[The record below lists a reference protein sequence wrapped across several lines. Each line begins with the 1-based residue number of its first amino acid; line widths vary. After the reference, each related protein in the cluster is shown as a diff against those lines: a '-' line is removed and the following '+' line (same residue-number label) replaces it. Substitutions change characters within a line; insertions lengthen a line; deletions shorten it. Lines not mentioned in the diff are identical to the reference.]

1 MKTTLCVKY
10 QQQVMD
16 KLHAVI
22 IAIFVFLVKA
32 DLDFQS
38 DEIAANSYA
47 EVRVLLDKY
56 YKVIARKHS
65 AYNDYNAKEV
75 SAALKNTSFDDGTE
89 ASTNRKQGIGG
100 ELFENDILLTLP
112 QAHTLLKEVGRR
124 NHRQAQVGKNYLWP
138 RLMVSYNFATFEPIW
153 QGLIRKA
160 LNHVE
165 NETCIR
171 FQENKDA
178 DDYIQFIRGSG
189 CWSNVGHIGGRQQ
202 ISIGYGC
209 DAIGIIAHEVLHAL
223 GLWHEQS
230 RFDRDQFITLNYDNV
245 YPKRSELTT
254 DNMGQP
260 YDLGSVMHYGSTA
273 FAIDYSKSTIR
284 TIDNNFQQTIGQRKG
299 ISFKDAKMINL
310 RYCSNVCITQVSC
323 QNEGYTD
330 PNMCSQCKCPFG
342 YGGTYCETVE
352 KSNPSTC
359 GGELSATDNYTTIIS
374 PPLERGIRCVWRI
387 KASTATHA
395 TSPAKVRG
403 PVGVNGALAQSV
415 AVVVESV
422 SESERV
428 AQVTLNASMFY
439 LREIIDNSRTSKLNS
454 TLLS

>member
-1 MKTTLCVKY
+1 M
-10 QQQVMD
+10 
-16 KLHAVI
+16 
-22 IAIFVFLVKA
+22 IAYAAGLSEA

-112 QAHTLLKEVGRR
+112 QAHTLLKEEIIAKHKLAKITSGRGSWFLIILPLS
-124 NHRQAQVGKNYLWP
+124 NV
-138 RLMVSYNFATFEPIW
+138 TIW

-245 YPKRSELTT
+245 YPGTQGNFEKRSELTT

-310 RYCSNVCITQVSC
+310 RYCSN
-323 QNEGYTD
+323 
-330 PNMCSQCKCPFG
+330 
-342 YGGTYCETVE
+342 
-352 KSNPSTC
+352 PSTC

-387 KASTATHA
+387 KSPVRVQLSFDRIDLPCGVTCLSYVELKFSTEK
-395 TSPAKVRG
+395 TSTG
-403 PVGVNGALAQSV
+403 
-415 AVVVESV
+415 
-422 SESERV
+422 
-428 AQVTLNASMFY
+428 
-439 LREIIDNSRTSKLNS
+439 
-454 TLLS
+454 